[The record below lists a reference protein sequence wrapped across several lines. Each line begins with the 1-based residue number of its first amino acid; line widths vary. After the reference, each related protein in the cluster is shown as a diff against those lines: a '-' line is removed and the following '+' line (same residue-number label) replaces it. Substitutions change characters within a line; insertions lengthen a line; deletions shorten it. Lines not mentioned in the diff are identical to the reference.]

1 MPTLEPLI
9 PADQIAARIA
19 TLADEIRA
27 RHHDHPLLLV
37 GVMKGSF
44 LFHADLVRALHDLDV
59 RIDFLGVHSYA
70 GTSSTGAVRLTN
82 DLKHSI
88 DGQHVVLVEDI
99 VDTGLTMRFLFDHLS
114 RHSPASLEVATL
126 LDKPSRRKV
135 EFIPDYIG
143 FSIPDAFVVGY
154 GLDLDERYR
163 NLPDVRVYTP

>member
-99 VDTGLTMRFLFDHLS
+99 VDTGLTMQYLRTNLATRNPRSVKLCSLLHKPARS
-114 RHSPASLEVATL
+114 RVP
-126 LDKPSRRKV
+126 
-135 EFIPDYIG
+135 IPIDYLG
-143 FSIPDAFVVGY
+143 FTIEDRFVVGY
-154 GLDLDERYR
+154 GLD
-163 NLPDVRVYTP
+163 